1 MDNRYGSPDVIND
14 AVHALQAIGKLID
27 VDLDVFKASQIY
39 KGGAASNRTLIHVTS
54 T

>member
-1 MDNRYGSPDVIND
+1 MDNRYVSPNVIND

-27 VDLDVFKASQIY
+27 VDLDVSKASQIY
-39 KGGAASNRTLIHVTS
+39 KGGAASNRTLIHVIS